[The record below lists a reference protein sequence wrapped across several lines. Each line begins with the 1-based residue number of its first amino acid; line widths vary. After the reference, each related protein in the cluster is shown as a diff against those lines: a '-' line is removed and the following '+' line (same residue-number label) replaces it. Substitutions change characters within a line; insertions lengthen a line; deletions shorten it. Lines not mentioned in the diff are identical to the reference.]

1 MTLLPRPSGAN
12 QRRITQAMRLV
23 LAAMVGYGL
32 LTGNPKAVMNGS
44 VALVITFVPA
54 VLERNYDLSLDPLLA
69 LWLTTA
75 VLLHSLGSSGLYSH
89 IEWWDHVTHALSA
102 SLIAGVGYTTVRAID
117 LHHRDIIIPRE
128 VAFVYIF
135 VVVLS
140 FGVVW
145 ELFEFGLDVVAAR
158 TGMEMPLSQHG
169 LDDTVVDLLY
179 NSLGALAVAVFGQA
193 HLTGVAERV
202 VRWWRTGRR

>member
-54 VLERNYDLSLDPLLA
+54 VLERNYDLSLDPWLA

-145 ELFEFGLDVVAAR
+145 ELLEFAIGVTAGALGMPSVLTQYGVYDTLWDIIYNSIGGLLVALWGGVYLTDLSTA
-158 TGMEMPLSQHG
+158 LSQR
-169 LDDTVVDLLY
+169 
-179 NSLGALAVAVFGQA
+179 F
-193 HLTGVAERV
+193 AER
-202 VRWWRTGRR
+202 RS